1 MGKKILI
8 LAANPKDTSRLRLDE
23 EVREIENGLRGAQH
37 RDEFTLKQVWAPR
50 PSDIRRAMLDFRPQI
65 VHFCGH
71 GKGNEGIAFEDGSGN
86 TKLVDAETL
95 SGFFELFAAKLEC
108 VVLNAC
114 YSEVQAE
121 AIAKHINYV
130 LGMNEAIGDE
140 AAIEFSVAFYD
151 ALGAGETIEFAYKL
165 ACNAIQWAGKHES
178 LAPILKYK
186 SKIPIVTSQESLQI
200 LVTGGLDAS
209 ATEIELA
216 QIIGQQVILHGHT
229 LMSNGSRGIDKAA
242 GEGAIRSCK
251 LMNIDPTKKIQV
263 FRPHNDP
270 SVDFPLGKITLIGNS
285 YDERRDYVIRN
296 SDAIIL
302 LGGSRG
308 TKDVA
313 RIAKLMN
320 KPIIPIGIGQKGEAA
335 VDLWHEMIQGK
346 FLFEPNNLLNEDDLK
361 KIGPDQQDL
370 NHAANY
376 SIALAERMAN
386 RS

>member
-8 LAANPKDTSRLRLDE
+8 LAANPKNTSRLRLDE

-71 GKGNEGIAFEDGSGN
+71 GKGDEGIAFEDSSGN
-86 TKLVDAETL
+86 AKIVSADIL
-95 SGFFELFAAKLEC
+95 SGFFELFAEKLEC

-121 AIAKHINYV
+121 AIAEYINYV
-130 LGMNEAIGDE
+130 LGMNKAIGDE

-165 ACNAIQWAGKHES
+165 ACNAIQWAGKPEH
-178 LAPILKYK
+178 LTPILK
-186 SKIPIVTSQESLQI
+186 SKPQTPLIASQASLLI

-209 ATEIELA
+209 ATEVELA
-216 QIIGQQVILHGHT
+216 HKIGQQVVLRGHT

-242 GEGAIRSCK
+242 GEGAIRSCN
-251 LMNIDPTKKIQV
+251 LMNIDSTKKIQV
-263 FRPHNDP
+263 FRPYNNS
-270 SVDFPLGKITLIGNS
+270 SVAFPLGKVTLVGSN

-296 SDAIIL
+296 SDVVIL
-302 LGGSRG
+302 LGGGGG

-320 KPIIPIGIGQKGEAA
+320 KPIIPIGIGDMGKAA
-335 VDLWHEMIQGK
+335 VDLWREMVQGE
-346 FLFEPNNLLNEDDLK
+346 FLSESKNLLTKNDLK
-361 KIGPDQQDL
+361 NIGPDQHDL
-370 NHAANY
+370 NQVANY
-376 SIALAERMAN
+376 AITLAERMVN
-386 RS
+386 E